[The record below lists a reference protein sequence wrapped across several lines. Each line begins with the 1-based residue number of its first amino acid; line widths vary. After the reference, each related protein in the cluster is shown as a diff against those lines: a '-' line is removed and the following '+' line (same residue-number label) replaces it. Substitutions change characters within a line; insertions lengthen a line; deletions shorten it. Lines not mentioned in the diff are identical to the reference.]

1 MRGSPLIPIFLTVF
15 IDLVG
20 FGIIIPAL
28 PFYVRSFGADAG
40 TLGLLTATFSLM
52 QFLFMPILGDLSDRL
67 GRRPVIIF
75 SLIGTAV
82 SALLMGVAN
91 TWGGLALLFVARALS
106 GISGATIST
115 AQAYIADVTTPEKR
129 AAGMGLI
136 GVAFGLGFILGP
148 TFGGIL
154 SHRFGVTVPFL
165 FVAVLALA
173 NAGLA
178 WWMLPEP
185 ERRQA
190 PTTKGSRLLAI
201 KEALSRGETAIPIHL
216 FSLTILAF
224 TNLETTLALLTLD
237 RYGLTSEQTG
247 YLFAYM
253 GVMITVVQG
262 GLIRR
267 LVPLLGEQR
276 LVWMGTAS
284 TGLAMLLIGVR
295 GELPFLI
302 LALGGVALGQ
312 GVLNPSLS
320 SILSRQAP
328 EGKQGLILGV
338 SQSLGSLARVVGPIM
353 GGFLYS
359 RVGMAAPYV
368 AGGFLM
374 LCASAMGV
382 YYQGKYPVDT
392 VVPPA
397 APDA

>member
-190 PTTKGSRLLAI
+190 PTAKDSRMLAI
-201 KEALSRGETAIPIHL
+201 KEALGRGETAIPIHL

-253 GVMITVVQG
+253 GVLITVVQG

-276 LVWMGTAS
+276 LVWIGTAS

-295 GELPFLI
+295 GELAFLI

-320 SILSRQAP
+320 SLLSRQAP

-368 AGGFLM
+368 AGGILM
-374 LCASAMGV
+374 LCASAMGL
-382 YYQGKYPVDT
+382 YYQGKYPIET
-392 VVPPA
+392 LVPPP